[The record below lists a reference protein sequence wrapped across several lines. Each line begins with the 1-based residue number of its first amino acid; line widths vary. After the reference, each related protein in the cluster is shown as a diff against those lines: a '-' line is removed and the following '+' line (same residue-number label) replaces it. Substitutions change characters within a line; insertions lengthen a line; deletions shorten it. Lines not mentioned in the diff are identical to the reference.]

1 MGGEG
6 RDFNEGEGREGE
18 VREDLLIIY
27 MFGSKDVRG
36 REKRDFNRKYVW
48 FTRGGEIKLNYF
60 FILIILQESHNFKI
74 IHFINNN

>member
-1 MGGEG
+1 MMGGE
-6 RDFNEGEGREGE
+6 RREGE

-36 REKRDFNRKYVW
+36 REGRDFNRKYVW
-48 FTRGGEIKLNYF
+48 FTRGGKIKLNYF